1 MITTRIATA
10 AALVA
15 FGLAGLGGTLVAIA
29 APAHAD
35 TATTT
40 EVDGTPMTGTAGSA
54 VEDASTI
61 TNELQEATRGPNV
74 AAVPAP
80 GSAATVQHLPFP
92 HDAAPHS
99 EHSGQGHKGTNEQHD
114 DH

>member
-10 AALVA
+10 AALLTFA
-15 FGLAGLGGTLVAIA
+15 LAGLGGTVVAIA

-40 EVDGTPMTGTAGSA
+40 QVDGTSMTGTAGPA
-54 VEDASTI
+54 VQDADTIPHELED
-61 TNELQEATRGPNV
+61 ATRGPDV

-80 GSAATVQHLPFP
+80 GSAATQQHMPFP
-92 HDAAPHS
+92 HNPAPHS
-99 EHSGQGHKGTNEQHD
+99 EHNGQGHKGSNEQHGR
-114 DH
+114 H